1 MDADALFGV
10 DELAGWRGTEEGMT
24 EVQHVEPEAGLAAGP
39 GTGQAGTESFAGR
52 PGPERGFG
60 SGGVGA
66 EAGAGPAL

>member
-10 DELAGWRGTEEGMT
+10 DELAGWRGT

-39 GTGQAGTESFAGR
+39 GTGQAETESFAGR

-60 SGGVGA
+60 TVGVGA
-66 EAGAGPAL
+66 EAGAGSAL